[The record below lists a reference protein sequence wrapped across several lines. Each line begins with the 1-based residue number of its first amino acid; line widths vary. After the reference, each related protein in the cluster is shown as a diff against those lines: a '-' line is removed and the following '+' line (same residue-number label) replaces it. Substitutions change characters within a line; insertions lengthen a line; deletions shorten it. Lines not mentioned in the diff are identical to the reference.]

1 MEAIKP
7 VSTMRTP
14 SGGSNPAS
22 PSRRKPP
29 LVLRLLSL
37 LCFAAGFVIVA
48 TPLVLRAMSQAEQ
61 TAAVAAAQNT
71 VDGWPYP
78 QAEEALAAARAYNE
92 QLAAGGQ
99 DVIGEVVDPFGSTS
113 GASTA
118 TGAKDSIA
126 SQDTT
131 YQGLLDAGSGLM
143 CSVRIP
149 KIDVNLPVYHGAS
162 NEVLAAGA
170 GHLYGTSLPVGGEST
185 HAVLTGHRGVPGS
198 LLFTRLD
205 ELRVGDSFYIEVMG
219 EELGYKID
227 RIDVIEPDDD
237 SKLRVTAGEDRV
249 TLMTCTPYGVNSHR
263 LLVSGVRANIPDE
276 VPVPEEAQGINTT
289 AVALGVLGALL
300 AIVVGLVVAGHVR
313 KKRRAARGAA
323 CGRCRRGDAG
333 RRRGCWRW
341 RKRVDRGSLQACGL
355 LRLLCFSLLG
365 FPRFRCCFSR
375 VSRATPALAPALVL
389 NIARSVAPSLASW
402 SFARTAA
409 RSRTCRTTRWS
420 SFPRISARTAPRSSR
435 ATTSR
440 CSSRAS

>member
-1 MEAIKP
+1 MKAIKP

-14 SGGSNPAS
+14 SVGSNPAS

-29 LVLRLLSL
+29 LALRLLSL
-37 LCFAAGFVIVA
+37 LCFVAGFVIVA
-48 TPLVLRAMSQAEQ
+48 TPLALRAMSQAEQ
-61 TAAVAAAQNT
+61 TAAVTAAANT

-78 QAEEALAAARAYNE
+78 KAEEALAAARAYNE

-118 TGAKDSIA
+118 SDSEDSIA

-131 YQGLLDAGSGLM
+131 YQGLLNAGSSLM

-149 KIDVNLPVYHGAS
+149 KIDVNLPVYHGTS
-162 NEVLAAGA
+162 TEVLAAGA
-170 GHLYGTSLPVGGEST
+170 GHLYGTSLPVGGAST

-205 ELRVGDSFYIEVMG
+205 ELQVGDSFYIEVMG

-227 RIDVIEPDDD
+227 RIDVITPDDD

-263 LLVSGVRANIPDE
+263 LLVSGVRAEIPNE
-276 VPVPEEAQGINTT
+276 VPVPEDAQGINTT

-300 AIVVGLVVAGHVR
+300 AIVVGLVAAGHVR
-313 KKRRAARGAA
+313 KKRRAAQRAAVAAAVTLDAGAA
-323 CGRCRRGDAG
+323 AGEGGNGWTAGASRPAVPFSSSASASSASPDSDADSPEYRGRH
-333 RRRGCWRW
+333 
-341 RKRVDRGSLQACGL
+341 
-355 LRLLCFSLLG
+355 LR
-365 FPRFRCCFSR
+365 
-375 VSRATPALAPALVL
+375 
-389 NIARSVAPSLASW
+389 
-402 SFARTAA
+402 
-409 RSRTCRTTRWS
+409 
-420 SFPRISARTAPRSSR
+420 
-435 ATTSR
+435 
-440 CSSRAS
+440 

>member
-22 PSRRKPP
+22 TSRRKPP

-37 LCFAAGFVIVA
+37 LCFAAGFAIVA

-61 TAAVAAAQNT
+61 TAAVTAAQNT

-78 QAEEALAAARAYNE
+78 QAEETLAAARAYNE

-118 TGAKDSIA
+118 SGSEDSIA

-131 YQGLLDAGSGLM
+131 YQGLLNAGSGLM

-149 KIDVNLPVYHGAS
+149 KIDVNLPVYHGTS

-170 GHLYGTSLPVGGEST
+170 GHLYGTSLPVGGAST

-205 ELRVGDSFYIEVMG
+205 ELQVGDSFYIEVMG

-263 LLVSGVRANIPDE
+263 LLVSGVRASIPDE

-313 KKRRAARGAA
+313 KKRRAAQRAAVAAAVTLDADAAGGDGGNGWTVGASRPA
-323 CGRCRRGDAG
+323 AP
-333 RRRGCWRW
+333 
-341 RKRVDRGSLQACGL
+341 

-365 FPRFRCCFSR
+365 FPRFRC
-375 VSRATPALAPALVL
+375 
-389 NIARSVAPSLASW
+389 
-402 SFARTAA
+402 
-409 RSRTCRTTRWS
+409 
-420 SFPRISARTAPRSSR
+420 
-435 ATTSR
+435 
-440 CSSRAS
+440 

>member
-1 MEAIKP
+1 
-7 VSTMRTP
+7 MRTP
-14 SGGSNPAS
+14 SGDSNPAS

-149 KIDVNLPVYHGAS
+149 KIDVNLPVYHGTS

-263 LLVSGVRANIPDE
+263 LLVSGVRASIPDE

-313 KKRRAARGAA
+313 KKRRAAQRAAVAAAVTLGADAAAGDGGNGWTVGASRPAASFVSSASASSASPDSDAVSPEYRG
-323 CGRCRRGDAG
+323 RH
-333 RRRGCWRW
+333 
-341 RKRVDRGSLQACGL
+341 
-355 LRLLCFSLLG
+355 LR
-365 FPRFRCCFSR
+365 
-375 VSRATPALAPALVL
+375 
-389 NIARSVAPSLASW
+389 
-402 SFARTAA
+402 
-409 RSRTCRTTRWS
+409 
-420 SFPRISARTAPRSSR
+420 
-435 ATTSR
+435 
-440 CSSRAS
+440 

>member
-14 SGGSNPAS
+14 RGGSNPAS
-22 PSRRKPP
+22 TSRRKPP

-61 TAAVAAAQNT
+61 TAAVTAAQNT

-78 QAEEALAAARAYNE
+78 QAEKALAAARAYNE

-99 DVIGEVVDPFGSTS
+99 DVIGEVVDPFGNTS

-118 TGAKDSIA
+118 SGSEDSIA
-126 SQDTT
+126 SQDAT
-131 YQGLLDAGSGLM
+131 YQGLLNAGSGLM

-149 KIDVNLPVYHGAS
+149 KIDVNLPVYHGTS
-162 NEVLAAGA
+162 TEVLAAGA

-205 ELRVGDSFYIEVMG
+205 ELQVGDSFYIEVMG

-237 SKLRVTAGEDRV
+237 SRLRVTAGEDRV
-249 TLMTCTPYGVNSHR
+249 TLMTCTPYGINTHR
-263 LLVSGVRANIPDE
+263 LLVR
-276 VPVPEEAQGINTT
+276 
-289 AVALGVLGALL
+289 
-300 AIVVGLVVAGHVR
+300 
-313 KKRRAARGAA
+313 
-323 CGRCRRGDAG
+323 G
-333 RRRGCWRW
+333 RRVETPDQY
-341 RKRVDRGSLQACGL
+341 KHLRVTAE
-355 LRLLCFSLLG
+355 
-365 FPRFRCCFSR
+365 
-375 VSRATPALAPALVL
+375 ALKIEP
-389 NIARSVAPSLASW
+389 IIVAPIMALPMLLILLIGMLLS
-402 SFARTAA
+402 
-409 RSRTCRTTRWS
+409 TRK
-420 SFPRISARTAPRSSR
+420 PKKTRGEEHEKH
-435 ATTSR
+435 
-440 CSSRAS
+440 

>member
-14 SGGSNPAS
+14 SGGLNPAS

-61 TAAVAAAQNT
+61 TAAVTAAQNT

-149 KIDVNLPVYHGAS
+149 KIDVNLPVYHGTS
-162 NEVLAAGA
+162 TEVLAAGA
-170 GHLYGTSLPVGGEST
+170 GHLYGTSLPVGGAST

-205 ELRVGDSFYIEVMG
+205 ELQVGDSFYIEVMG

-263 LLVSGVRANIPDE
+263 LLVSGVRAEIPNE
-276 VPVPEEAQGINTT
+276 VPVPEDAQGINTT

-300 AIVVGLVVAGHVR
+300 AIVIGLSWPGTCAR
-313 KKRRAARGAA
+313 SAAR
-323 CGRCRRGDAG
+323 
-333 RRRGCWRW
+333 
-341 RKRVDRGSLQACGL
+341 
-355 LRLLCFSLLG
+355 
-365 FPRFRCCFSR
+365 
-375 VSRATPALAPALVL
+375 
-389 NIARSVAPSLASW
+389 RSVRPLP
-402 SFARTAA
+402 
-409 RSRTCRTTRWS
+409 
-420 SFPRISARTAPRSSR
+420 PR
-435 ATTSR
+435 
-440 CSSRAS
+440 

>member
-61 TAAVAAAQNT
+61 TAAVTAAQNT

-149 KIDVNLPVYHGAS
+149 KIDVNLPVYHGTS
-162 NEVLAAGA
+162 TEVLAAGA

-205 ELRVGDSFYIEVMG
+205 ELQVGDSFYIEVMG

-263 LLVSGVRANIPDE
+263 LLVSGVRADIPDE

-313 KKRRAARGAA
+313 KKRRAAQRAAVAAAVTLGAA
-323 CGRCRRGDAG
+323 GEAAAAGAGDAAAAG
-333 RRRGCWRW
+333 TG
-341 RKRVDRGSLQACGL
+341 
-355 LRLLCFSLLG
+355 
-365 FPRFRCCFSR
+365 
-375 VSRATPALAPALVL
+375 PALGAVVPDPGP
-389 NIARSVAPSLASW
+389 APSASP
-402 SFARTAA
+402 SLNPNDPGVPNDP
-409 RSRTCRTTRWS
+409 SYN
-420 SFPRISARTAPRSSR
+420 PRHMR
-435 ATTSR
+435 
-440 CSSRAS
+440 

>member
-14 SGGSNPAS
+14 SGDSNPAS

-149 KIDVNLPVYHGAS
+149 KIDVNLPVYHGTS

-263 LLVSGVRANIPDE
+263 LLVSGVRASIPDE

-313 KKRRAARGAA
+313 KKRRAAQRAAVAAAVTLGADAAAGDGGNGWTVGASRPAASFVSSASASSASPDSDAVSPEYRG
-323 CGRCRRGDAG
+323 RH
-333 RRRGCWRW
+333 
-341 RKRVDRGSLQACGL
+341 
-355 LRLLCFSLLG
+355 LR
-365 FPRFRCCFSR
+365 
-375 VSRATPALAPALVL
+375 
-389 NIARSVAPSLASW
+389 
-402 SFARTAA
+402 
-409 RSRTCRTTRWS
+409 
-420 SFPRISARTAPRSSR
+420 
-435 ATTSR
+435 
-440 CSSRAS
+440 

>member
-22 PSRRKPP
+22 PSRRKP
-29 LVLRLLSL
+29 
-37 LCFAAGFVIVA
+37 
-48 TPLVLRAMSQAEQ
+48 PLVLRAMSQAEQ

-78 QAEEALAAARAYNE
+78 QAEEALAAARVYNE

-149 KIDVNLPVYHGAS
+149 KIDVNLPVYHGTS

-263 LLVSGVRANIPDE
+263 LLVSGVRASIPDE

-313 KKRRAARGAA
+313 KKRRAAQRAAVAAAVTLGADAAAGDGGNGWTVGASRPAASFVSSASASSASPDSDAVSPEYRG
-323 CGRCRRGDAG
+323 RH
-333 RRRGCWRW
+333 
-341 RKRVDRGSLQACGL
+341 
-355 LRLLCFSLLG
+355 LR
-365 FPRFRCCFSR
+365 
-375 VSRATPALAPALVL
+375 
-389 NIARSVAPSLASW
+389 
-402 SFARTAA
+402 
-409 RSRTCRTTRWS
+409 
-420 SFPRISARTAPRSSR
+420 
-435 ATTSR
+435 
-440 CSSRAS
+440 

>member
-61 TAAVAAAQNT
+61 TAAVTAAQNT

-118 TGAKDSIA
+118 SGSEDSIA

-131 YQGLLDAGSGLM
+131 YQGLLNAGSGLM

-149 KIDVNLPVYHGAS
+149 KIDPCASVRPIVCHLAGKDGA
-162 NEVLAAGA
+162 LAGKLQAK
-170 GHLYGTSLPVGGEST
+170 
-185 HAVLTGHRGVPGS
+185 
-198 LLFTRLD
+198 LLK
-205 ELRVGDSFYIEVMG
+205 LRCV
-219 EELGYKID
+219 ELGY
-227 RIDVIEPDDD
+227 V
-237 SKLRVTAGEDRV
+237 
-249 TLMTCTPYGVNSHR
+249 
-263 LLVSGVRANIPDE
+263 
-276 VPVPEEAQGINTT
+276 
-289 AVALGVLGALL
+289 
-300 AIVVGLVVAGHVR
+300 
-313 KKRRAARGAA
+313 
-323 CGRCRRGDAG
+323 GRCPPHLQ
-333 RRRGCWRW
+333 
-341 RKRVDRGSLQACGL
+341 KRPFPLQK
-355 LRLLCFSLLG
+355 RPQLG
-365 FPRFRCCFSR
+365 
-375 VSRATPALAPALVL
+375 
-389 NIARSVAPSLASW
+389 
-402 SFARTAA
+402 
-409 RSRTCRTTRWS
+409 
-420 SFPRISARTAPRSSR
+420 
-435 ATTSR
+435 
-440 CSSRAS
+440 

>member
-37 LCFAAGFVIVA
+37 LCFVAGFVIVA
-48 TPLVLRAMSQAEQ
+48 APLVLRAMSQAEQ
-61 TAAVAAAQNT
+61 TAAVTAAANT

-78 QAEEALAAARAYNE
+78 KAEEALAAARAYNE

-149 KIDVNLPVYHGAS
+149 KIDVNLPVYHGTS

-205 ELRVGDSFYIEVMG
+205 ELQVGDSFYIEVMG

-263 LLVSGVRANIPDE
+263 LLVSGVRASIPDE

-289 AVALGVLGALL
+289 AVALGVLL

-313 KKRRAARGAA
+313 KKRRAAQRAAVAAAVALDADAAAGDGGNGWTAGA
-323 CGRCRRGDAG
+323 
-333 RRRGCWRW
+333 
-341 RKRVDRGSLQACGL
+341 
-355 LRLLCFSLLG
+355 
-365 FPRFRCCFSR
+365 SR
-375 VSRATPALAPALVL
+375 PA
-389 NIARSVAPSLASW
+389 APSAS
-402 SFARTAA
+402 
-409 RSRTCRTTRWS
+409 
-420 SFPRISARTAPRSSR
+420 SASVPS
-435 ATTSR
+435 
-440 CSSRAS
+440 ASPDSDADSTEYRGRHLR

>member
-1 MEAIKP
+1 
-7 VSTMRTP
+7 MRTP

-61 TAAVAAAQNT
+61 TAAVTAAQNT

-118 TGAKDSIA
+118 SGSEDSIA

-131 YQGLLDAGSGLM
+131 YQGLLNAGSGLM

-149 KIDVNLPVYHGAS
+149 KIDVNLPVYHGTS
-162 NEVLAAGA
+162 TEVLAAGA
-170 GHLYGTSLPVGGEST
+170 GHLYGTSLPVGGANT

-205 ELRVGDSFYIEVMG
+205 ELQVGDSFYIEVMG

-263 LLVSGVRANIPDE
+263 LLVSGVRADIPNE
-276 VPVPEEAQGINTT
+276 IPAPEDVQGINTT

-300 AIVVGLVVAGHVR
+300 AIVIGLFVAGHVR
-313 KKRRAARGAA
+313 KKRRAAQRAAVAAAVTLDADAAGGDGGNGWTVGASRPAAPFVSSASASSASPDSDADSSGYRG
-323 CGRCRRGDAG
+323 RH
-333 RRRGCWRW
+333 
-341 RKRVDRGSLQACGL
+341 
-355 LRLLCFSLLG
+355 LR
-365 FPRFRCCFSR
+365 
-375 VSRATPALAPALVL
+375 
-389 NIARSVAPSLASW
+389 
-402 SFARTAA
+402 
-409 RSRTCRTTRWS
+409 
-420 SFPRISARTAPRSSR
+420 
-435 ATTSR
+435 
-440 CSSRAS
+440 

>member
-22 PSRRKPP
+22 PAGVNRPSSCACFPFCALP
-29 LVLRLLSL
+29 LALLSWPRPSSCAL
-37 LCFAAGFVIVA
+37 F
-48 TPLVLRAMSQAEQ
+48 PKAEQ
-61 TAAVAAAQNT
+61 TAAVTAAQKHR
-71 VDGWPYP
+71 GWL
-78 QAEEALAAARAYNE
+78 ALSAGGGRPSRPHTPTTSS
-92 QLAAGGQ
+92 LAAGGQ

-118 TGAKDSIA
+118 SGSEGFHRLARHHLP
-126 SQDTT
+126 
-131 YQGLLDAGSGLM
+131 GLLNAGSGLM

-149 KIDVNLPVYHGAS
+149 KIDVNLPVYHGTS
-162 NEVLAAGA
+162 TEVLAAGA
-170 GHLYGTSLPVGGEST
+170 GHLYGTSLPVGGANT

-205 ELRVGDSFYIEVMG
+205 ELQVGDSFYIEVMG

-227 RIDVIEPDDD
+227 RIDVITPDDD

-263 LLVSGVRANIPDE
+263 LLVSGVRASIPDE

-313 KKRRAARGAA
+313 KSGARAACR
-323 CGRCRRGDAG
+323 RCRRGDVG

-341 RKRVDRGSLQACGL
+341 RKRVDRGSLRACSP
-355 LRLLCFSLLG
+355 LRLICFSSFG
-365 FPRFRCCFSR
+365 FPDSDADSTEYRGRHLR
-375 VSRATPALAPALVL
+375 
-389 NIARSVAPSLASW
+389 
-402 SFARTAA
+402 
-409 RSRTCRTTRWS
+409 
-420 SFPRISARTAPRSSR
+420 
-435 ATTSR
+435 
-440 CSSRAS
+440 